1 MTVTALSDPQARS
14 RPELV
19 VPALGRWLAGVH
31 ASPTEGLPVVSTAE
45 SVDRAVTRLEAG
57 EVDLSGVDRA
67 YQRIRPATLRAQL
80 EAGVGDPRLSTLEL
94 LEAGVPPEA
103 DPPVAISG
111 SARFDSLTIDE
122 GVVSGTCPITLAGDP
137 YLDLA
142 SLARDLARL
151 IGPEALWP
159 FFDAYGLDRP
169 DPLRLDFFML
179 LNALS

>member
-1 MTVTALSDPQARS
+1 VTVTALSDPQARS

-80 EAGVGDPRLSTLEL
+80 EAGV
-94 LEAGVPPEA
+94 PPEA
-103 DPPVAISG
+103 DRPVAISG

>member
-1 MTVTALSDPQARS
+1 VTVTALSDPQARS

-80 EAGVGDPRLSTLEL
+80 EAGV
-94 LEAGVPPEA
+94 PPEA
-103 DPPVAISG
+103 EPPVAISG

>member
-45 SVDRAVTRLEAG
+45 LVDRAVTRLEAG

-80 EAGVGDPRLSTLEL
+80 EAGV
-94 LEAGVPPEA
+94 PPEA
-103 DPPVAISG
+103 DRPVAISG

>member
-80 EAGVGDPRLSTLEL
+80 EAGV
-94 LEAGVPPEA
+94 PPEA
-103 DPPVAISG
+103 DRPVAISG

>member
-1 MTVTALSDPQARS
+1 VTVTALSDPHARS

-31 ASPTEGLPVVSTAE
+31 ASPTKGLSVVSTAE
-45 SVDRAVTRLEAG
+45 LVDRAVTRLEAG
-57 EVDLSGVDRA
+57 EVDLSDVDRA
-67 YQRIRPATLRAQL
+67 YQRIRPATLRAQ
-80 EAGVGDPRLSTLEL
+80 

-111 SARFDSLTIDE
+111 SARFDSLTIDD
-122 GVVSGTCPITLAGDP
+122 GVVSATCPVTLAGDP